1 MQGID
6 FNWSVIFRVSEMKNF
21 TNLIFFSIFIW
32 SRTWFIFSIFS
43 GRGSLCSLGDRLI
56 FSVFFFYFNLCRSF
70 TILEAILLILSGV
83 ILEKIVNFHPKRDSP
98 LRTPIFLKNGQI
110 NRVTKVSSTFRPTE
124 SDSEKKW
131 VVTWILGADWIW
143 TGFEIACIAEIRLS

>member
-1 MQGID
+1 MYPSMQGID
-6 FNWSVIFRVSEMKNF
+6 FNWSVIFRVSENENGVSEMKNF

-70 TILEAILLILSGV
+70 TILEAILLVLSGV
-83 ILEKIVNFHPKRDSP
+83 ILEKIV
-98 LRTPIFLKNGQI
+98 I
-110 NRVTKVSSTFRPTE
+110 FRPKIPK
-124 SDSEKKW
+124 SPYSHISPFHS
-131 VVTWILGADWIW
+131 ILIVGCS
-143 TGFEIACIAEIRLS
+143 TGFSLGLTNGFNAVTEDILF